1 MEELLYKQKNL
12 YDTMSEEEK
21 QAIHTYCEGY
31 KTFLGRGKTERS
43 CVRYA
48 IELAEAAGFV
58 EYHDG
63 LDINPGTKTYVN
75 NRNLAL
81 YLAVIG
87 TEPLSEGLNIAA
99 AHIDSP
105 KLDLKPLPLY
115 EDSEFALFK
124 THYYGGL
131 RKHQWVTVPLSLHG
145 VVITR
150 DGKTVEI
157 AIGDDPADPCFT
169 ITDLLPH
176 LSKDQNK
183 KTLSESFSGEG
194 LNVLIGSEPWTEGG
208 DKDRVKLS
216 ILRILHE
223 RYGITEEDL
232 LSAELTF
239 VPAYPARDV
248 GLDRSLIGAYGQ
260 DDRACAYAA
269 LRALFDIETPDKA
282 AIVVL
287 ADKEETGSNGVSG
300 MKSHAFECFVDDL
313 CAKQDV
319 KLTHSFANSFCLSMD
334 VSNGYDPNYPE
345 VSEKRNSAKL
355 NYGVSV
361 LKYTGACGKGGT
373 SDASAET
380 VGKLRRVF
388 DKAGVTW
395 QMAELG
401 KVDQGGGGTVAMY
414 MAERNIDTID
424 AGIPLLSTHS
434 PFEIAA
440 KADCYMAYR
449 AALALFREMK

>member
-1 MEELLYKQKNL
+1 MEELLYKQKNVF
-12 YDTMSEEEK
+12 DIMSEEEK
-21 QAIHTYCEGY
+21 QAVHTYCEAY
-31 KTFLGRGKTERS
+31 KTFLDRGKTERT

-58 EYHDG
+58 EYHADA
-63 LDINPGTKTYVN
+63 DIKSGTRFYVN
-75 NRNLAL
+75 NRGVAL
-81 YLAVIG
+81 YLVIIG
-87 TEPLSEGLNIAA
+87 KEPLSKGLNIAA

-115 EDSEFALFK
+115 EDSEFAFFK

-157 AIGDDPADPCFT
+157 AIGDDPSDPCFT

-183 KTLSESFSGEG
+183 KALSESFSGEG
-194 LNVLIGSEPWTEGG
+194 LNVLIGSEPWTGEG
-208 DKDRVKLS
+208 DKDRVKLG
-216 ILRILHE
+216 ILRVLHE
-223 RYGITEEDL
+223 RYGITEEDF

-269 LRALFDIETPDKA
+269 LRALFELEVPEKT

-287 ADKEETGSNGVSG
+287 ADKEETGSDGVSG
-300 MKSHAFECFVDDL
+300 MKSHAFERFVDDL
-313 CAKQDV
+313 CAKQDT
-319 KLTHSFANSFCLSMD
+319 KLAHSFANSFCLSMD
-334 VSNGYDPNYPE
+334 VCNGFDPNYPE

-361 LKYTGACGKGGT
+361 LKYTGARGKGGT

-424 AGIPLLSTHS
+424 AGIPLLSTHA

-440 KADCYMAYR
+440 KADCYMAYK
-449 AALALFREMK
+449 AALALFQEME